1 MIELT
6 KQNSILD
13 VNLLKLTRKYQSLE
27 EQFKL
32 LHREYHAK
40 DQDQA
45 DQELFT
51 KWRINS
57 LKEWKARAIQQLKFQ
72 YEKLR
77 IAVPMSEYDLL
88 SKEVELSKQRTND
101 YIMRNAKLANDK
113 ATL

>member
-1 MIELT
+1 MQGGPDASANRMIELT

-45 DQELFT
+45 D
-51 KWRINS
+51 
-57 LKEWKARAIQQLKFQ
+57 
-72 YEKLR
+72 
-77 IAVPMSEYDLL
+77 
-88 SKEVELSKQRTND
+88 
-101 YIMRNAKLANDK
+101 
-113 ATL
+113 